1 MSPLNSSLSLSYL
14 SFATS
19 KFSTLYSISFYL
31 LIISSNN
38 SSWLFETLF
47 SYISLSYYDSNTQ
60 VVFHNSF
67 NCYYLE
73 ELDNPYLHFLVFI
86 WINTYECVLLKLNY
100 ILHIGQCFTLP

>member
-47 SYISLSYYDSNTQ
+47 SYISLSYYDSNTRLI
-60 VVFHNSF
+60 FHTYF
-67 NCYYLE
+67 KCYYLE
-73 ELDNPYLHFLVFI
+73 ELDIPYLHFLVFMCV
-86 WINTYECVLLKLNY
+86 NTYECVLLKLNY